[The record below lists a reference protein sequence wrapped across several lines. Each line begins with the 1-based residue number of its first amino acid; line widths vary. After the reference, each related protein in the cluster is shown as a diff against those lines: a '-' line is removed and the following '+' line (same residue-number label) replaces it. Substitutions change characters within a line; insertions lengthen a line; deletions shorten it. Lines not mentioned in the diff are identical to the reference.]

1 VCSNPPITPHPVGR
15 GKGAFE
21 APAPSNAEEREA
33 RAALAAVL
41 RAWSAAIGIGKT
53 RTMDQV
59 IETASS
65 DRGLKA
71 ALVAVAA
78 MDDGQTVSNVRLD
91 RWLRSVNE
99 VEVNQLI
106 LRGGGV
112 DDGSVKWTLTLPV
125 EPHKGSPSL

>member
-1 VCSNPPITPHPVGR
+1 LEE
-15 GKGAFE
+15 GKGALE
-21 APAPSNAEEREA
+21 GPPPSNGEEREEGA
-33 RAALAAVL
+33 PLAAVL
-41 RAWSAAIGIGKT
+41 MAWSAAIGIGQT

-65 DRGLKA
+65 DRDLKA

-99 VEVNQLI
+99 VEVNQLM
-106 LRGGGV
+106 LRGSGV
-112 DDGSVKWTLTLPV
+112 DDGSVKWTLTLRV
-125 EPHKGSPSL
+125 EPDKGSPTL